1 MPPTYSYKLLFGF
14 WNLSLLFVESLMLS
28 VIKAEKTKQNRYRQ
42 RLAVPCGFDRSVWVW
57 SPPCRSWHQWVWDR
71 CRARYKLLSP
81 PMGVS
86 QRVFLRLC
94 GTGQTAEKM
103 RKKIHLISRTLY
115 CYGGTTNT
123 IAFFSRLII
132 QESDLLLS
140 SLFFLRSWKD
150 KL

>member
-57 SPPCRSWHQWVWDR
+57 SPPCRSWHQWVWDTR
-71 CRARYKLLSP
+71 RGRYKLFSP

-94 GTGQTAEKM
+94 GTGQIAEKM
-103 RKKIHLISRTLY
+103 RKKSIWSPELIAIVVQRIQLH
-115 CYGGTTNT
+115 
-123 IAFFSRLII
+123 FFSSHNSRKRLA
-132 QESDLLLS
+132 
-140 SLFFLRSWKD
+140 SLFTLFSPLVKG
-150 KL
+150 